1 MDEKYYHIED
11 VAKKSGLTKRTLRY
25 YEDIG
30 LIQPSRTESSYRLYS
45 EEDIENLIRIK
56 ALKCNL
62 GFTLFEIKE
71 TLNLE
76 LDLKKI
82 LCKDIKDD
90 ELIEKSKMLLKQQ
103 IELIEEKEQTFKKA
117 KEKYK
122 GLLTKVEML
131 GGKNEEK

>member
-25 YEDIG
+25 YEDMG

-45 EEDIENLIRIK
+45 EEDIENIIRIK
-56 ALKCNL
+56 TLKCNL

-71 TLNLE
+71 TFNLE

-82 LCKDIKDD
+82 LCKDTKDD
-90 ELIEKSKMLLKQQ
+90 ELIQKSIVLLKHQ
-103 IELIEEKEQTFKKA
+103 INLIEEKEQSFKKT

-122 GLLTKVEML
+122 EILTKVEML
-131 GGKNEEK
+131 GGKNEE